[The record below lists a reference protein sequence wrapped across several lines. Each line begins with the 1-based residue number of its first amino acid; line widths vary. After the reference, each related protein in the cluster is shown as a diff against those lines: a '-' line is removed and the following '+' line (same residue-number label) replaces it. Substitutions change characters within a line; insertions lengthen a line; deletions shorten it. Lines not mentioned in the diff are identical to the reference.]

1 MQAMARMER
10 RDSDA
15 DSVEGVCTDNRS
27 GEGAIEVRR
36 ETGQGPPERISPH
49 PHGRNRAE
57 RGLMGM
63 PGIKLAEVEA
73 HGR

>member
-27 GEGAIEVRR
+27 GGRQAKVRLNASPPTLMAGTGRKEG
-36 ETGQGPPERISPH
+36 
-49 PHGRNRAE
+49 
-57 RGLMGM
+57 
-63 PGIKLAEVEA
+63 
-73 HGR
+73 

>member
-1 MQAMARMER
+1 MQAMAGMGSCG
-10 RDSDA
+10 SDA

-36 ETGQGPPERISPH
+36 ATGQGPLGRISPH
-49 PHGRNRAE
+49 PHGRNKAE